1 MKVSV
6 SAVCI
11 IVFDCNYSVF
21 LPLFLQKMSALKLQS
36 SEGEVIQVD
45 CDLVKQMLTI
55 QTMIDDLGDQDDDG
69 VIPIPNVNSEVLH
82 KIISWTQKYKEET
95 DKESMLLWQNEYF
108 ENESVTKILEIILGA
123 DYLDVKSLMN
133 ESCRSILTKEDGND
147 LEEALEHFH
156 TNRVA
161 AFLEDYD
168 REYGFDVI
176 VTVID
181 DRDLK
186 YFNPKV
192 NNQKLFISIT

>member
-1 MKVSV
+1 MSV
-6 SAVCI
+6 
-11 IVFDCNYSVF
+11 
-21 LPLFLQKMSALKLQS
+21 LKLQS

-55 QTMIDDLGDQDDDG
+55 QTMIDDLGGQDDDG

-82 KIISWTQKYKEET
+82 RIISWTQKYKEET
-95 DKESMLLWQNEYF
+95 DKESLLLWQNEYF
-108 ENESVTKILEIILGA
+108 DNEGVTKILEIILGA

-133 ESCRSILTKEDGND
+133 ESCLSILTKDDGND

-161 AFLEDYD
+161 AILEDYD
-168 REYGFDVI
+168 RDYGFDVI

>member
-1 MKVSV
+1 MSV
-6 SAVCI
+6 
-11 IVFDCNYSVF
+11 
-21 LPLFLQKMSALKLQS
+21 LKLQS
-36 SEGEVIQVD
+36 SEGEIIQVD

-82 KIISWTQKYKEET
+82 RIISWTQKYKEET
-95 DKESMLLWQNEYF
+95 DRESFLLWQHEYF
-108 ENESVTKILEIILGA
+108 DSEGVTKILEIILGA

-133 ESCRSILTKEDGND
+133 ESCRSILTKENGND

-186 YFNPKV
+186 YFNPRV
-192 NNQKLFISIT
+192 SNQKLFISIT

>member
-1 MKVSV
+1 MSV
-6 SAVCI
+6 
-11 IVFDCNYSVF
+11 
-21 LPLFLQKMSALKLQS
+21 LKLQS
-36 SEGEVIQVD
+36 SEGEIIQVD

-95 DKESMLLWQNEYF
+95 DKESLLMWQQEYF
-108 ENESVTKILEIILGA
+108 HNEGVTKILEIILGA

-133 ESCRSILTKEDGND
+133 ESCRSILTKDDGKD
-147 LEEALEHFH
+147 LDEALEHFH

-192 NNQKLFISIT
+192 NNQKLYVYIT